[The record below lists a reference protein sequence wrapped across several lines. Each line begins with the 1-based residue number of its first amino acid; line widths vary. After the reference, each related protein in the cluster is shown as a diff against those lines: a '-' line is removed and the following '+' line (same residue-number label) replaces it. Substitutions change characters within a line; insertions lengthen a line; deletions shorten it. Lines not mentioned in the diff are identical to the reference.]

1 MSRLKALSLMA
12 CLCFSAATYANDD
25 SGTPFYLEAGVGQ
38 ESVHYNSYSLDAVNQ
53 GVISGTGT
61 ALSLIGGS
69 AINANFAIE
78 VGYHDYGSPSA
89 GRQTGQS
96 VSQCPMAFSCP
107 HISALTAEAVGRF
120 TILPD
125 LTGEVLGG
133 LQAWNIGSPGSSVI
147 GKSSGDSFIYGL
159 RIRHDLH
166 DQFEGWSVDVTY
178 EYSNFSTSETRVG
191 LRYTF

>member
-1 MSRLKALSLMA
+1 MRKCAALLFMS
-12 CLCFSAATYANDD
+12 CLCFSALARADDD
-25 SGTPFYLEAGVGQ
+25 SDMPFYLEAGVGQ
-38 ESVHYNSYSLDAVNQ
+38 ESVQYNSYSLDIVNQ

-69 AINANFAIE
+69 AINPNFAIE
-78 VGYHDYGSPSA
+78 VGYHDYGNPTA

-107 HISALTAEAVGRF
+107 HISAITAEAVGRF

-133 LQAWNIGSPGSSVI
+133 LQAWNIGSPGSTVI
-147 GKSSGDSFIYGL
+147 GKSSGDSFIYGV
-159 RIRHDLH
+159 RIRHDFH
-166 DQFEGWSVDVTY
+166 DQFEGWSADVTY
-178 EYSNFSTSETRVG
+178 EYSAFSTSETRVG

>member
-1 MSRLKALSLMA
+1 MSKCAALLFMS
-12 CLCFSAATYANDD
+12 CLCFSALARADDD
-25 SGTPFYLEAGVGQ
+25 SDMPFYVEAGVGE
-38 ESVHYNSYSLDAVNQ
+38 ESVNYNSYSQDSVNQ

-69 AINANFAIE
+69 TINDNFAIE
-78 VGYHDYGSPSA
+78 VGYHDYGSPTT
-89 GRQTGQS
+89 GRQSGQS
-96 VSQCPMAFSCP
+96 VSLCPAAFSCP
-107 HISALTAEAVGRF
+107 HVSAFTAEAVGRF

-133 LQAWNIGSPGSSVI
+133 LQAWNIGSPGSTVI
-147 GKSSGDSFIYGL
+147 GKSSGDSFIYGV
-159 RIRHDLH
+159 RVRHVLH

-178 EYSNFSTSETRVG
+178 EYSAFSTSETRVG

>member
-1 MSRLKALSLMA
+1 MSRFKALLLLSGLCTCMA
-12 CLCFSAATYANDD
+12 AHADDGFSTAFYA
-25 SGTPFYLEAGVGQ
+25 EADVGH
-38 ESVHYNSYSLDAVNQ
+38 ESVSYNSYSQDSVNQ

-78 VGYHDYGSPSA
+78 VGYHDYGSPTA
-89 GRQTGQS
+89 GRQSGQS
-96 VSQCPMAFSCP
+96 VALCPTAFSCP

-120 TILPD
+120 LMLPD

-133 LQAWNIGSPGSSVI
+133 LQAWNIGSPGSTVI

-159 RIRHDLH
+159 RVRHDLH

-178 EYSNFSTSETRVG
+178 EYSAFSTSETRVG

>member
-1 MSRLKALSLMA
+1 MSRLKALPLLA
-12 CLCFSAATYANDD
+12 CLCFSAAAYADDD
-25 SGTPFYLEAGVGQ
+25 SDMPFYLEAGVGQ
-38 ESVHYNSYSLDAVNQ
+38 ESVHYNSYSLDIVNQ

-69 AINANFAIE
+69 TINPNFAIE
-78 VGYHDYGSPSA
+78 VGYHDYGNPTA

-96 VSQCPMAFSCP
+96 VSQCPMSFSCP
-107 HISALTAEAVGRF
+107 HISAITAEAVGRF

-133 LQAWNIGSPGSSVI
+133 LQAWNIGSPGSTII
-147 GKSSGDSFIYGL
+147 GKSSGDSFIYGV
-159 RIRHDLH
+159 RIRHDFH
-166 DQFEGWSVDVTY
+166 DQFEGWSADVTY
-178 EYSNFSTSETRVG
+178 EYSAFSTSETRVG

>member
-1 MSRLKALSLMA
+1 MSSLKALSLMA
-12 CLCFSAATYANDD
+12 CLCFSAGAYADDD
-25 SGTPFYLEAGVGQ
+25 SATAFYVEAGVGH
-38 ESVHYNSYSLDAVNQ
+38 ESVNYNSYSQDAVNR

-78 VGYHDYGSPSA
+78 VGYHDYGSPTA
-89 GRQTGQS
+89 GRQSGQS
-96 VSQCPMAFSCP
+96 VALCPAAFSCP

-120 TILPD
+120 LILPD

-133 LQAWNIGSPGSSVI
+133 LQAWNIGSPGSTVI
-147 GKSSGDSFIYGL
+147 GKSSGDSFIYGV

>member
-1 MSRLKALSLMA
+1 MSSLKALSLMA
-12 CLCFSAATYANDD
+12 CLCFSAGAYADDD
-25 SGTPFYLEAGVGQ
+25 STTAFYVEAGVGH
-38 ESVHYNSYSLDAVNQ
+38 ESVNYNSYSQDAVNR

-78 VGYHDYGSPSA
+78 VGYHDYGSPTA
-89 GRQTGQS
+89 GRQSGQS
-96 VSQCPMAFSCP
+96 VALCPATFSCP
-107 HISALTAEAVGRF
+107 HISAFTAEAVGRF
-120 TILPD
+120 LILPD

-133 LQAWNIGSPGSSVI
+133 VQAWNIGSPGSTII

-159 RIRHDLH
+159 RMRHDLH

-178 EYSNFSTSETRVG
+178 EYSAFSTSETRVG

>member
-1 MSRLKALSLMA
+1 MSKCAALLFMS
-12 CLCFSAATYANDD
+12 CLCFSALARADDD
-25 SGTPFYLEAGVGQ
+25 SDMPFYLEAGVGQ
-38 ESVHYNSYSLDAVNQ
+38 ESVHYNSYSQDSVNQ

-61 ALSLIGGS
+61 ALSLVGGS
-69 AINANFAIE
+69 TINANFAIE
-78 VGYHDYGSPSA
+78 VGYHDYGSPTA
-89 GRQTGQS
+89 GRQAGQS
-96 VSQCPMAFSCP
+96 LSQCPMAFSCP

-133 LQAWNIGSPGSSVI
+133 LQAWNIGSPGSTVV
-147 GKSSGDSFIYGL
+147 GKSSGDSFIYGV